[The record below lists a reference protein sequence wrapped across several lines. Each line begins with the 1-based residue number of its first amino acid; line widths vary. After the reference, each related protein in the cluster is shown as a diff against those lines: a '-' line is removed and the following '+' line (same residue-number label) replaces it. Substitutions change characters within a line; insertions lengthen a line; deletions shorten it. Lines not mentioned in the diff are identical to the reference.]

1 MPTQA
6 IAIRTADGIADAHVC
21 HPDGAGPW
29 PGVILFMDAMGIRP
43 ELIGMAEQLAGAGY
57 YVLLPNLYYRHGENS
72 RVDTSIVF
80 TDKAEADRM
89 MSLYASLTS
98 DLVTRDTEA
107 YLDHLSSQGEVRGS
121 RFGTTGYCMGGGI
134 SLNAAGRF
142 PDRVAAA
149 CAFHGAMMAT
159 DRPDSPHLLADR
171 MKAKIYVGVAEIDPF
186 LFAGETERLEQEL
199 KAAGVVHQI
208 EIYKGVNHGFAVPGL
223 AVYDEAAA
231 KQHWDR
237 LLGLFGSTL

>member
-6 IAIRTADGIADAHVC
+6 IAIRTADGIADAHIC

-43 ELIGMAEQLAGAGY
+43 ELVGMAEQLAGAGY

-80 TDKAEADRM
+80 TDKAEGERM

-98 DLVTRDTEA
+98 DLVTSDTEA
-107 YLDHLSSQGEVRGS
+107 YLDHLSSQGAVRGS

-149 CAFHGAMMAT
+149 CAFHGANMAT

-186 LFAGETERLEQEL
+186 LFPGETERLEQEL
-199 KAAGVVHQI
+199 KAAGVVYQI
-208 EIYKGVNHGFAVPGL
+208 ELYKGVNHGFAVPGL
-223 AVYDEAAA
+223 AVYNEAAA

-237 LLGLFGSTL
+237 MLALFGSTL